1 MVLKL
6 EAPLSPPNE
15 GNLIGQSI
23 QVPDDNVP
31 DDTSALEMSWHDNGF
46 TSLMTPESSSS
57 IPRSISAYTLEPQRQ
72 ASNQKQSSQLDTSHR
87 SDVGS
92 RPVRR
97 SSLSMSLEQRED
109 ETDLSK
115 VAEAAAYDAFEAAAA
130 ERDGMV
136 LRKSTL
142 VSNDS
147 FIDVSWFA
155 KNGLMSRRSFEK
167 YKKEMKQSRRRKTMI
182 DEDERHLFPSRSA
195 RKNEEFDISKLDDL
209 TPPFASDAGRMILN
223 KQKKEKKKEPLSRPI
238 HVSRS
243 LDGGLDD
250 MVRGFISALSKQD
263 QVEDKEKQMS
273 RLNAKLSESIT
284 NGDATVM
291 SKEEID
297 QLTKLMI
304 KIVKQPSKSK
314 KFRKKQEEPTKKNP
328 KKHEDKA
335 ALIQTDSFRDDDASI
350 SLNDMIT
357 EHKKQVAMA
366 STSSETLKLGNKL
379 QEADYISKFQYGPK
393 RLNSKEQQNVFNT
406 SETSNMALSKTS
418 DIAVTSEVQDQD
430 QKEFGIDTPI
440 SMKKSFIPR
449 PPFVDRNESMT
460 SIQPVTSVRT
470 ASGITQMVLEDLH
483 PEEVK
488 KEHAATTRCESI
500 ISETRPLT
508 PPRRASF
515 RETNVIPMRRRSSDS
530 LQLDYGYLEG
540 PMPKQDCGD
549 ILAEGMEYLSMTM
562 LVNIY
567 GKLRELS
574 ILGHASIKLI
584 DVDVNSHQ
592 RNSRLKEMRRRGMF
606 AQLEQEESKG
616 YLDTTKT
623 AEFVVRAVLDEYEIL
638 ESSSDLSPLYA
649 VSKVSMQYD
658 AR

>member
-15 GNLIGQSI
+15 GHLIGQSI
-23 QVPDDNVP
+23 QVPDNVP
-31 DDTSALEMSWHDNGF
+31 DDTSALEMSWHDSGF
-46 TSLMTPESSSS
+46 TSSMTPDISGG
-57 IPRSISAYTLEPQRQ
+57 IPRSISAYTLKAQRQ
-72 ASNQKQSSQLDTSHR
+72 APNQKQSSQLDTSHR

-97 SSLSMSLEQRED
+97 SSLSTSLEQRED
-109 ETDLSK
+109 ETELSK

-130 ERDGMV
+130 QRDGMV
-136 LRKSTL
+136 RRKSTL

-147 FIDVSWFA
+147 SIDVSWFA

-182 DEDERHLFPSRSA
+182 DEDERPLFPSRSA

-209 TPPFASDAGRMILN
+209 TPPFASDAGRVILN

-238 HVSRS
+238 LVSRS

-328 KKHEDKA
+328 KKHEDEA
-335 ALIQTDSFRDDDASI
+335 ALIQTVSFRDDDASI

-357 EHKKQVAMA
+357 EHKKQLVMA

-379 QEADYISKFQYGPK
+379 QKAGFVSKFKYAPK
-393 RLNSKEQQNVFNT
+393 RLNSKEQQHDFNT

-418 DIAVTSEVQDQD
+418 EIAVTSEVQDQD
-430 QKEFGIDTPI
+430 QKEFGLDTPI

-449 PPFVDRNESMT
+449 PPFVDHNESMT

-470 ASGITQMVLEDLH
+470 ASGPTQMILEDLH

-488 KEHAATTRCESI
+488 KEHAATKRCESI

-515 RETNVIPMRRRSSDS
+515 RETNVIPMRRSSDS

-540 PMPKQDCGD
+540 QMPKQDCGD

-649 VSKVSMQYD
+649 VSKASMQYD